1 MNKVL
6 VINSSI
12 NGENG
17 NSTMLVREFVEKL
30 NKAQTNLNFT
40 HRDLTQPEIPH
51 LTSNELISWMV
62 ASDERDEEQQ
72 KLAGLSDGLIEE
84 LKSHDALIIGMPMY
98 NFGIPSTFKSWID
111 RVARAGI
118 TFKYTEQGPEGLLIN
133 KKVYI
138 VAARGGVYQGTPADT
153 QTQYLKDVLAFIG
166 LTDVTF
172 IYSEG
177 LNMPNKEQGLA
188 SARKEIDSLVHEF

>member
-1 MNKVL
+1 MNKIL

-17 NSTMLVREFVEKL
+17 NSTMLVSEFVEKL
-30 NKAQTNLNFT
+30 NKAQTNLKFT
-40 HRDLTQPEIPH
+40 NRDLTQPEIPH
-51 LTSNELISWMV
+51 LTSNELSSWV
-62 ASDERDEEQQ
+62 VVSDERDEAQQ

-84 LKSHDALIIGMPMY
+84 LKSHDTLIIGMPMY

-118 TFKYTEQGPEGLLIN
+118 TFKYTDQGPKGLLTN

-172 IYSEG
+172 IYAEG

-188 SARKEIDSLVHEF
+188 SARKEIDSIVHEF

>member
-1 MNKVL
+1 MNKIL

-17 NSTMLVREFVEKL
+17 NSTMLVSEFVEKL
-30 NKAQTNLNFT
+30 NKAQTNLKFT
-40 HRDLTQPEIPH
+40 NRDLIQPEIPH
-51 LTSNELISWMV
+51 LTSKELSSWMV

-72 KLAGLSDGLIEE
+72 KLADLSEGLIEE
-84 LKSHDALIIGMPMY
+84 LKSHDTLIIGMPMY

-118 TFKYTEQGPEGLLIN
+118 TFKYTDQGPEGLLTN

-138 VAARGGVYQGTPADT
+138 VAARGGVYQGSPADT

-172 IYSEG
+172 IYAEG

>member
-1 MNKVL
+1 MNKIL

-17 NSTMLVREFVEKL
+17 NSTMLVSEFVEKL
-30 NKAQTNLNFT
+30 NKAQTNLKFT
-40 HRDLTQPEIPH
+40 NRDLTQPEIPH
-51 LTSNELISWMV
+51 LTSNELSSWMV
-62 ASDERDEEQQ
+62 VSDERYEAQQ

-84 LKSHDALIIGMPMY
+84 LKSHDTLIIGMPMY
-98 NFGIPSTFKSWID
+98 NFGTPSTFKSWID

-118 TFKYTEQGPEGLLIN
+118 TFKYTDKGPKGLLTN

-172 IYSEG
+172 IYAEG

-188 SARKEIDSLVHEF
+188 SARKEIDSIVHEF